1 MAQSAAYRPT
11 FTELWSVEII
21 RLKEAHEGPLAD
33 EAEVR
38 RARSATSDEVGRVC
52 VRARLLCERL
62 GYAPQQQRLL
72 RRLRWVCWGWIVLA
86 IVVGGG
92 MAQAAL
98 ALGGPQVNI
107 IRAWFVLLGVPTLG
121 LLIWLVGAVLH
132 ALGAQAAGQTL
143 GGRWR
148 WLAQKLLPGADTTLL
163 SQALFAVLQQQRL
176 SFWWVSCVHHLFWGV
191 ALLAA
196 TVRLWFMLAFQR
208 YFFQWE
214 STLFDAERFVQLAQW
229 ASAGLRGLGLSA
241 PDADFIR
248 LSDGLSTLPPAGHAL
263 WASWLLA
270 SVVVYGWLP
279 RVVCAGLSL
288 WQWRRHVHALRLDLQ
303 RPGLVVLRPRL
314 APEVQMVGIDAP
326 SPPDAVP
333 MQKLAARRA
342 VRVDQPTAVAGME
355 LAADQSPTQ
364 EHWPE
369 HWHWWGVVDDRA
381 QRQQLLSDLQA
392 QSPAHVV
399 MLCDGRQTPDRGL
412 MAWLVEVA
420 GYAPNESIIIEMAA
434 VPSAQRA
441 SSEQAWRQRLEAAG
455 LTHFYFSWA
464 ALLEALHGMDE
475 DKQ

>member
-62 GYAPQQQRLL
+62 GYALQQQRLL

-98 ALGGPQVNI
+98 ALGGPQVNMIRAWFVVVGVPTLGLLSWLVGAGQHAGGARAGGQAVWGRGRGLGQAARALGGPQVNI

-121 LLIWLVGAVLH
+121 LLIWLVGAVHH

-326 SPPDAVP
+326 SP
-333 MQKLAARRA
+333 
-342 VRVDQPTAVAGME
+342 
-355 LAADQSPTQ
+355 
-364 EHWPE
+364 H
-369 HWHWWGVVDDRA
+369 
-381 QRQQLLSDLQA
+381 
-392 QSPAHVV
+392 
-399 MLCDGRQTPDRGL
+399 
-412 MAWLVEVA
+412 
-420 GYAPNESIIIEMAA
+420 
-434 VPSAQRA
+434 
-441 SSEQAWRQRLEAAG
+441 
-455 LTHFYFSWA
+455 
-464 ALLEALHGMDE
+464 
-475 DKQ
+475 